1 MSFATALDAKEQV
14 RQATEIVEL
23 VGSYLELR
31 RQGTGYVALCPW
43 HDDSRPSLQ
52 VNPHRQS
59 WKCWV
64 CDVGGDVFSFV
75 MRQEGVDFRQA
86 LEMLAERSGIEL
98 TSQRKSQV
106 PPGSPHDKKTLYAAT
121 RWAEEQFHDCLLQ
134 APDAGVAR
142 DYLDQRAIEAS
153 SIERFRIGFSPGNSH
168 WLQDRAR
175 STGFSPAVLEAAG
188 LTQQYADSGRFRD
201 RFRGRVIF
209 PIRDTMDRPIAF
221 GGRVLPAVAEQIE
234 QSRGNPPPKY
244 VNSPETLLFSKS
256 NQLYGLNIAR
266 QIVAKTRHLVVV
278 EGYTD
283 VVIPQQHGVH
293 DIVATLGTA
302 LNERH
307 IQLLKRFV
315 DRVTLVYDGDEA
327 GQRRAS
333 EILKLFVAAQLDLRI
348 LTLPDGYDPCDFVC
362 DEGAGAFR
370 QLVEQAPDALEHKVR
385 MAVAGID
392 LARETHRATEA
403 LEDIL
408 ATVSGAPRLQGRT
421 TESTRLREQQIL
433 ARVARQFRLP
443 ETEIR
448 GRMRELRLR
457 KAGSH
462 SAPAETTEP
471 QRLMD
476 ALSARERE
484 LFEILLVHP
493 ELAAE
498 AMQRLDT
505 TLMPSSLVQRLLAIY
520 REFIADG
527 ELPEFNRV
535 LTVVDD
541 PEVKNLLVELDE
553 RGRQKAEYA
562 EDHAA
567 DRLNG
572 LILAY
577 DQTRTTRESRHKLIA
592 LEEEQLNAEQELD
605 LLDELIQLQ
614 RERQG
619 ISAPTDG

>member
-31 RQGTGYVALCPW
+31 RQGIGYVAICPW
-43 HDDSRPSLQ
+43 HDDTRPSLQ
-52 VNPHRQS
+52 VNPNRQS

-98 TSQRKSQV
+98 SPQRKSQV
-106 PPGSPHDKKTLYAAT
+106 APGSPNDKKTLYAAT

-142 DYLDQRAIEAS
+142 DYLDQRAIESS
-153 SIERFRIGFSPGNSH
+153 SIERFRIGFSPGSSH

-221 GGRVLPAVAEQIE
+221 GGRVLPAVAKQIE

-256 NQLYGLNIAR
+256 SQLYGLNIAR

-348 LTLPDGYDPCDFVC
+348 LTLPDGFDPCDFVC
-362 DEGAGAFR
+362 DEGADAFR

-392 LARETHRATEA
+392 LSRETHRATQA

-408 ATVSGAPRLQGRT
+408 ATVSEAPRLQGRT
-421 TESTRLREQQIL
+421 TESMRLREQQIL

-448 GRMRELRLR
+448 SRMRELRLR
-457 KAGSH
+457 KTSNV
-462 SAPAETTEP
+462 PATAESTEP
-471 QRLMD
+471 QRLIE

-493 ELAAE
+493 ELAAD

-505 TLMPSSLVQRLLAIY
+505 TLMSSSLVQRLLAIY
-520 REFIADG
+520 QEFTRDG

-541 PEVKNLLVELDE
+541 PAIKNLLVELDE

-562 EDHAA
+562 EEHAA

-572 LILAY
+572 LIRDY